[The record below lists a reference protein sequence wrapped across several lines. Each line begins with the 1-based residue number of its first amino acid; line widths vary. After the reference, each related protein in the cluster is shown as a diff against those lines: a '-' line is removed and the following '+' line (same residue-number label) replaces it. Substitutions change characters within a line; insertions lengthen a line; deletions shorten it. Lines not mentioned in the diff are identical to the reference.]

1 MFDGPSLYKMT
12 QSLFETGYTAIIC
25 LLRPAPSAII
35 VAPAW
40 PETMDLNVFFALLG
54 GLLVLAFV
62 ANRLVRFTGVP
73 DVIIL
78 MATGVLIGPVLH
90 WVNPE
95 IFRGATHGFGS
106 LALILILFEG
116 GLDLKLREI
125 LSHFGGGF
133 FLSIFSYLMTTGAVA
148 LLCRH
153 SLHFAWIPALLVGAV
168 LGCISSSIILPVL
181 QQVNLRREVKVTL
194 LVEASLGDALA
205 VLAVTALIDI
215 AAGGSA
221 SPGSITWNLFSS
233 LILATAAGVLA
244 GMLWSYLL
252 PVLSE
257 ERFWHVLTFAAVL
270 LVYSG
275 VHALKGNELV
285 SVLVFGLAL
294 ANFPSIRK
302 RMHLDELSGGSDW
315 FSEVPIKEQHGGTMA
330 PQHHQ
335 MLTFHGELAF
345 LIRTFF
351 FVLLGTLVEF
361 AGLRKN
367 ALLALGCLGAVF
379 IARWIAVQFGRFAWN
394 SFSSHERE
402 LMIWFLPRGL
412 ITAVLGIE
420 VLEARGTQF
429 DFLPS
434 LAFAVILLTNL
445 VLLIGTLRARRLPG
459 PETAVA
465 DDFDALPVDSE
476 PIS

>member
-1 MFDGPSLYKMT
+1 
-12 QSLFETGYTAIIC
+12 
-25 LLRPAPSAII
+25 
-35 VAPAW
+35 
-40 PETMDLNVFFALLG
+40 MDLNFFFALLG

-78 MATGVLIGPVLH
+78 MATGVVIGPILH

-125 LSHFGGGF
+125 LSHFAGGF
-133 FLSIFSYLMTTGAVA
+133 FLSIFSYVLTLAAVA
-148 LLCRH
+148 LVCRH
-153 SLHFAWIPALLVGAV
+153 ALHFAWIPALLVGAV
-168 LGCISSSIILPVL
+168 LGCISSAIILPVL
-181 QQVNLRREVKVTL
+181 QQVKLRREVKVTL

-205 VLAVTALIDI
+205 VLAVTALLDV

-221 SPGSITWNLFSS
+221 SPKAITWSLFSS
-233 LILATAAGVLA
+233 LIIAVAGGVLA

-252 PVLSE
+252 PILSE

-275 VHALKGNELV
+275 VHAIKGNELV

-294 ANFPSIRK
+294 ANFPSIRR
-302 RMHLDELSGGSDW
+302 RMHLDDEEGPSDW
-315 FSEVPIKEQHGGTMA
+315 FSEVPIKEQHGGA

-351 FVLLGTLVEF
+351 FVLLGALVDF
-361 AGLRKN
+361 SGLRKN
-367 ALLALGCLGAVF
+367 AVLAFGCLGALFV
-379 IARWIAVQFGRFAWN
+379 ARWFAVQSGRLAWRN
-394 SFSSHERE
+394 FTSQERE

-420 VLEARGTQF
+420 VFEARGPQF
-429 DFLPS
+429 EFLPS

-445 VLLIGTLRARRLPG
+445 VLLIGTVRARKLPELVE
-459 PETAVA
+459 PQVSEE
-465 DDFDALPVDSE
+465 LPVDSE
-476 PIS
+476 PIG